1 MSGEKPMKAR
11 DIAMAARSLG
21 TRVQRR
27 PEKPFRVG
35 RLDARDELA
44 RVLREADQ
52 WKPRRS
58 AGELQ

>member
-1 MSGEKPMKAR
+1 MKTS
-11 DIAMAARSLG
+11 DVAMAARSLG

-27 PEKPFRVG
+27 PDKAFRVG
-35 RLDARDELA
+35 TVDAKAELT

-58 AGELQ
+58 TGELR

>member
-1 MSGEKPMKAR
+1 MSETMKAR
-11 DIAMAARSLG
+11 DIAMAGRALG

-27 PEKPFRVG
+27 PDKAFRVG
-35 RLDARDELA
+35 RVDAKAEFA

>member
-1 MSGEKPMKAR
+1 MKAR

-27 PEKPFRVG
+27 PDSAFRVG
-35 RLDARDELA
+35 KLDARAELS

-58 AGELQ
+58 TGELR